1 MPFPAIDNLPPVHPG
16 EILSEE
22 LAALDL
28 SARKFAA
35 HIGVPPNAI
44 TGILNGTR
52 GISAEM
58 ALRLGRVFGTSEQ
71 YWMNLQGRYEV
82 KKARYDACR
91 RDYTA
96 GCRKLGLND
105 SMPATRTVFQANT

>member
-1 MPFPAIDNLPPVHPG
+1 MMEAMMLFPAIDNLPPVHPG
-16 EILSEE
+16 EILSDE

-71 YWMNLQGRYEV
+71 YWMNLQSRYEA
-82 KKARYDACR
+82 KKARVTTRVDAIIPLVAENL
-91 RDYTA
+91 D
-96 GCRKLGLND
+96 
-105 SMPATRTVFQANT
+105 